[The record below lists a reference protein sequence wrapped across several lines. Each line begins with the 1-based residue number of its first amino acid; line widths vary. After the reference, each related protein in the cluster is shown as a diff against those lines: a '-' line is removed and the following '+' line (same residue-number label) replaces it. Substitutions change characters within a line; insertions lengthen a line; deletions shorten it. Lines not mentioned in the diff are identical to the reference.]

1 MRNLIPNEQKLLNY
15 FGISGNL
22 VEPKTF
28 VLFCS
33 ICLIANVL
41 RSHNCGYLQL
51 YIVFI
56 IIYYRRIVPN
66 CATS

>member
-33 ICLIANVL
+33 ICLSEMEKHRNLSLDSREYRNVV
-41 RSHNCGYLQL
+41 
-51 YIVFI
+51 I
-56 IIYYRRIVPN
+56 
-66 CATS
+66 